1 MPPLA
6 SHGRICLPTVPD
18 AIGAAPFLNGFKSR
32 VFGIGP
38 PTRLSVPD
46 RRQGGISELQGLQ
59 GICLGKPTGR
69 MERLVDLRHLECRT
83 DIDGYANE
91 TFDFEIGAEAI
102 DFRSGSNGP
111 NRSRGKAP
119 PPTARSGER

>member
-32 VFGIGP
+32 VFGISP
-38 PTRLSVPD
+38 LTRLSVPD

-91 TFDFEIGAEAI
+91 TI

-111 NRSRGKAP
+111 DRSRGKAP